1 MFGRLKIPRITEVL
15 FICFF
20 TFIGIKAQTAI
31 QPSVE
36 MEIRESYLNDQ
47 FLSHILKFT
56 NTSDYE
62 FNGYVQ
68 FESASEISPLSRKSR
83 PVKIAPN
90 DSNFVA
96 FKLIVGKEIS
106 SGRKDVRYDLFDEDG
121 TFVSRGDVNFE
132 IEERVHVH
140 LMTDD
145 TPIMLIN
152 PEDSVRIN
160 VTVNNLGNT
169 TEEITIVFNVPEL
182 RGMPAITELKAIIEP
197 MSRMKFTYSFIPSSN
212 LHNLIQFPVNIT
224 AMRGREKMLFGSRTV
239 TVQNVLSNRN
249 YRDTDPIRSIYTG
262 AGINDNYITMSY
274 RQYNSLSG
282 VLQMQGGGLLNL
294 PTGYIQLKGN
304 MYKYNSMQTPVV
316 SNSSLMYKMYENEFT
331 VGNLSEQMELPLYGR
346 GAKVKFSDDKKS
358 RSITFGAIDQNYN
371 LVSSN
376 PWFEDYYSFY
386 AVGEIGENNYDKGA
400 KISYLY
406 HKNPYER
413 ANYQLGSLQWRTAFG
428 KNWNIEINA
437 HTALGKYG
445 TIKKDK
451 FSGAAEMNYF
461 GRVSVKISLN
471 GSGYYSD
478 GYFPGSRRGSIN
490 FSQSIN
496 IMLGKE
502 VYLNGNLGYNKT
514 EPKYISN
521 NYEYFSE
528 NNYGNIYLSLPKISR
543 LHTSVYYRHQGERS
557 SVYTNH
563 LEGED
568 KPDYSSMNSHRFGW
582 QWRWQN
588 PGMLH
593 SLFGTIEGGFFK
605 DPFENENILQAK
617 ATLSYSF
624 DWLNIDLSYQKGAY
638 YLYEYMTSKGRS
650 SDFYRYTASASVQ
663 KNISRKIVFSAG
675 ANFSRDSYQ
684 GSIPS
689 INVNTI
695 WSPSDKLSLFLNS
708 YWYRYSFVNNKNMFN
723 TEVGLTYTFGQTKPD
738 SGKKSKVKAQIYY
751 DYNSNNKFD
760 ENDEP
765 AAGYLININE
775 NVFVSDEDGEVR
787 YTHVPYGEYK
797 AEPLKVDSWF
807 FSKRNF
813 NVNGG
818 KTKLNIPLKQ
828 SGRVSGIVEYI
839 KSELSVDIVPRYDGF
854 RFTITNSDNSIT
866 RIVVTDN
873 KGNFTTFLPQDIYTI
888 TLDKKTLMEY
898 TDCKEL
904 TRVFQVEPGKTT
916 KLDNFEIE
924 VKERKVNI
932 KRFVN

>member
-1 MFGRLKIPRITEVL
+1 MFGRLKIPRITRVL

-20 TFIGIKAQTAI
+20 TFSGIKAQTATST
-31 QPSVE
+31 PVE

-47 FLSHILKFT
+47 ILSHILKFT

-62 FNGYVQ
+62 FNGNVK
-68 FESASEISPLSRKSR
+68 FESASEINPLSRNSR
-83 PVKIAPN
+83 PVKIAPD
-90 DSNFVA
+90 DSSFVA

-106 SGRKDVRYDLFDEDG
+106 SGKKNIRYDLFDEDG
-121 TFVSRGDVNFE
+121 TFVLKGDVNFE

-145 TPIMLIN
+145 APIMLIN

-160 VTVNNLGNT
+160 VTVNNSGNT
-169 TEEITIVFNVPEL
+169 TEEITLVFNVPEL
-182 RGMPAITELKAIIEP
+182 RGMPAFTEFKAVIEP
-197 MSRMKFTYSFIPSSN
+197 MSRIKFTYSFIPSNN
-212 LHNLIQFPVNIT
+212 LHDLIQFPVNIT

-249 YRDTDPIRSIYTG
+249 YRDADPMRSIYTG

-274 RQYNSLSG
+274 RQYTSLSG

-294 PTGYIQLKGN
+294 PAGYLQLKGN
-304 MYKYNSMQTPVV
+304 VYNYNSMQTPVV
-316 SNSSLMYKMYENEFT
+316 SNSSLMYKLYENEFS
-331 VGNLSEQMELPLYGR
+331 VGNLSEHLELPLYGR
-346 GAKVKFSDDKKS
+346 GAKVKFSDDKK
-358 RSITFGAIDQNYN
+358 RKSINFGAIDQNYN

-386 AVGEIGENNYDKGA
+386 AVGEIGENDHNKGA

-406 HKNPYER
+406 QKNPYER
-413 ANYQLGSLQWRTAFG
+413 AGYQLGSLQWRTAFG
-428 KNWNIEINA
+428 KNWNIEMNA
-437 HTALGKYG
+437 HTALGKYE
-445 TIKKDK
+445 TVEKDK
-451 FSGAAEMNYF
+451 LSGAAELNYS
-461 GRVSVKISLN
+461 GSISDKISLN

-478 GYFPGSRRGSIN
+478 GYFPGSRRGTIN
-490 FSQSIN
+490 FSQGIN
-496 IMLGKE
+496 VMLGE
-502 VYLNGNLGYNKT
+502 EIYLNGNLGYNKT
-514 EPKYISN
+514 EPKYIN
-521 NYEYFSE
+521 RNYDYFSE
-528 NNYGNIYLSLPKISR
+528 YNSGNIYLSLPKVLR
-543 LHTSVYYRHQGERS
+543 LNTSVYYRHQGERS
-557 SVYTNH
+557 SIYKNH
-563 LEGED
+563 RDGQEN
-568 KPDYSSMNSHRFGW
+568 PDYSSMNSHRFGW

-588 PGMLH
+588 PGMKY

-605 DPFENENILQAK
+605 DPLESDNILQSK

-638 YLYEYMTSKGRS
+638 YLYEYITSKAQG
-650 SDFYRYTASASVQ
+650 SDFYRYTASASVR
-663 KNISRKIVFSAG
+663 KNISKKIVLSAG
-675 ANFSRDSYQ
+675 ANYNRDSYQ

-689 INVNTI
+689 VNINTI

-708 YWYRYSFVNNKNMFN
+708 YWYSYSFLSNKNMFN
-723 TEVGLTYTFGQTKPD
+723 TEVGLTYTFGQTNPD
-738 SGKKSKVKAQIYY
+738 AGKKSKVIAHIYY
-751 DYNSNNKFD
+751 DHNSNNKFD

-765 AAGYLININE
+765 ATGYLININE
-775 NVFVSDEDGEVR
+775 NPFISDKDGEVR
-787 YTHVPYGEYK
+787 YTNVPYGEYK
-797 AEPLKVDSWF
+797 AEPLKVDSWYF
-807 FSKRNF
+807 NKKNF
-813 NVNGG
+813 KVNGG
-818 KTKLNIPLKQ
+818 KTKLNIPLKL
-828 SGRVSGIVEYI
+828 SGTVSGIVDYI
-839 KSELSVDIVPRYDGF
+839 KSELSVDIVPRFEGF
-854 RFTITNSDNSIT
+854 RFTITNSDNSIKRT
-866 RIVVTDN
+866 VVTDN